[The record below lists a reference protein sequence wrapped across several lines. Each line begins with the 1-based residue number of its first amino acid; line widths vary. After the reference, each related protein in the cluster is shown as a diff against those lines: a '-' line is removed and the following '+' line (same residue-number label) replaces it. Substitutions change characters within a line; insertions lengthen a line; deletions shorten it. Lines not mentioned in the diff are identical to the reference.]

1 MRVLVSMLCVL
12 FMTRE
17 GLSQLDGTCSG
28 AGGTCTGEPNADT
41 CNSAGTP
48 LCVCNVNYTPGS
60 PADACTEKTCNA
72 DSVCTP
78 LDANSYCNTALTID
92 VCNCKD
98 NFVDTSHIACER
110 RTCSNGDRDCFIN
123 EAHSYC
129 ATTGTTGCNCG
140 FLSDADA
147 SSGSCT
153 PKACTATTITSDC
166 GSGTLYCVSSQC
178 ACPVNQIPGATA
190 CVDRECAA
198 TSDCTT
204 NGDANSECNTST
216 GKCACK
222 SGYEASEAACV
233 VTATTTAAAT
243 TTSGGISAVF
253 SFPLLFFNLC
263 VFKAAKWFSN

>member
-12 FMTRE
+12 FVTRG
-17 GLSQLDGTCSG
+17 GLSQLSACTGG
-28 AGGTCTGEPNADT
+28 ACTGEPNANT
-41 CNSAGTP
+41 CSPAP
-48 LCVCNVNYTPGS
+48 ALCVCDVNYTPNT
-60 PADACTEKTCNA
+60 PNDACEAKTCNA
-72 DSVCTP
+72 DSVCTTLAP
-78 LDANSYCNTALTID
+78 NTYCNTAPTTD

-98 NFVDTSHIACER
+98 NFVDTSHTACER
-110 RTCSNGDRDCFIN
+110 RSCANGDRDCFIN

-129 ATTGTTGCNCG
+129 ATTGCTCG

-153 PKACTATTITSDC
+153 PKTCTTATITSTC

-178 ACPVNQIPGATA
+178 ACPVNQIPGETA
-190 CVDRECAA
+190 CVERACAA

-233 VTATTTAAAT
+233 ASTTTTTTATTTTA
-243 TTSGGISAVF
+243 TSGGISTVF
-253 SFPLLFFNLC
+253 SFPLLLFNLG
-263 VFKAAKWFSN
+263 VYKAAKWFSN